1 MTDFDKEKANDRR
14 VHLAYQWVQI
24 IMDFTELNILSST
37 GIYLLYKRWKIGRS
51 TLSRVIWLQIALLV
65 T

>member
-1 MTDFDKEKANDRR
+1 MTDFDKLEAKDTKA
-14 VHLAYQWVQI
+14 HLAYQWVQI
-24 IMDFTELNILSST
+24 VSDFTELTILSST

>member
-1 MTDFDKEKANDRR
+1 MTDFDKEEANDMR

-24 IMDFTELNILSST
+24 ISDFTELNILSAT